1 MNREIFL
8 HVGLKGLRQ
17 SGMLLL
23 LAVVVALIGNQ
34 VRPQG
39 LALVDEEW
47 SLEAHI
53 KAPDGSGMTVTL
65 DEAKEFFFSGSAVF
79 IDARSEDLY
88 RFGHILGARGVPW
101 EQVESTIDK
110 ATGDLAPDTL
120 LITYCDGEGCGL
132 SWELALELI
141 NRGFMN
147 VRVLVNG
154 WSLWKEADLPV
165 EAGPPVPGS

>member
-79 IDARSEDLY
+79 IDARSEDLI
-88 RFGHILGARGVPW
+88 GSGISSVPAAFPGNKSRALSMRRPVIW
-101 EQVESTIDK
+101 LPIRCSSPIAMVK
-110 ATGDLAPDTL
+110 AVG
-120 LITYCDGEGCGL
+120 
-132 SWELALELI
+132 S
-141 NRGFMN
+141 
-147 VRVLVNG
+147 
-154 WSLWKEADLPV
+154 
-165 EAGPPVPGS
+165 AGNWHWN